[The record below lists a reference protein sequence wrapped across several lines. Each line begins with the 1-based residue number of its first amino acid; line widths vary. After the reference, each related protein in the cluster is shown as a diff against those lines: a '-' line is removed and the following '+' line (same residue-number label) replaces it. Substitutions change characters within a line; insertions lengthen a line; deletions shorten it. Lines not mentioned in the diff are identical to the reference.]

1 MYIYTL
7 HFIMMDPNYIFSL
20 QIARLP
26 LLIRYLLLLLFVII
40 STTRV
45 RAQRFAAIGDY
56 GSAGIP
62 EHDVAN
68 LVKSWNPDFIITL
81 GDNNYDV
88 GDSATIDQN
97 IGQYY
102 HEYIYNYKGR
112 YGPKTFSD
120 RFFPSLGNHDYYTRN
135 GEAYRDYFTLP
146 GNGRYYE
153 LVRGDVHLFA
163 VNSDEAEPDG
173 VSITSVQAHW
183 LQAALAASTSR
194 WKVVYLHHAPYSSG
208 LHGST
213 ANLQWPFQAWGASV
227 VLAGHDHNYERLVV
241 DNLLYIVN
249 GLGGRSLY
257 PTARPRLVQSQKYF
271 NSDYGALLLEATPD
285 SLTMK
290 FFTRQL
296 VLVDS
301 YVLHQSLSP
310 APKLYPVSPNPFQS
324 TALVEF
330 SLPSALVV
338 QLRVLNGLGQEVAL
352 LRQGMATAGWHQL
365 YWSRNGLPAGLYYV
379 QLQGNNFS
387 QVVKVEV
394 D

>member
-1 MYIYTL
+1 
-7 HFIMMDPNYIFSL
+7 MMMPFSKIFYS
-20 QIARLP
+20 RTSHLP
-26 LLIRYLLLLLFVII
+26 ALVWRLLLVLLLCAGGP
-40 STTRV
+40 TAW
-45 RAQRFAAIGDY
+45 AQRFAAIGDY
-56 GSAGIP
+56 GFMGAP
-62 EHDVAN
+62 ERDVAN

-163 VNSDEAEPDG
+163 VNSDPAEPDG
-173 VSITSVQAHW
+173 VSATSVQARW
-183 LQAALAASTSR
+183 LRAALAASTSR
-194 WKVVYLHHAPYSSG
+194 WNVVYLHHAPYSSG
-208 LHGST
+208 FHGST
-213 ANLQWPFQAWGASV
+213 TDLQWPFRAWGASV
-227 VLAGHDHNYERLVV
+227 VLAGHDHNYERLVA
-241 DNLLYIVN
+241 DSLLYIVN

-257 PTARPRLVQSQKYF
+257 PNTRPRLAQSQKSF
-271 NSDYGALLLEATPD
+271 NADYGALLLHATPD
-285 SLTMK
+285 SLTLQ
-290 FFTRQL
+290 FFTRQQI
-296 VLVDS
+296 LVDS
-301 YVLHQSLSP
+301 YVLHQRLSP

-324 TALVEF
+324 TTLVEF
-330 SLPSALVV
+330 SLPSALAI
-338 QLRVLNGLGQEVAL
+338 QLRVLNALGQEVAV
-352 LRQGMATAGWHQL
+352 LRQGMAAAGWHQL
-365 YWSRNGLPAGLYYV
+365 AWARNGLPAGLYYLH
-379 QLQGNNFS
+379 LQGSNFS
-387 QVVKVEV
+387 QVVKVEI